1 MRQVMK
7 AAMLLSRTLWGA
19 SLLLLSPVTHA
30 SPPKP
35 VAGLN
40 VIGASLDLDT
50 QEEMIQVQN
59 VSNKTAV
66 AYMLRFVE
74 FDAQGNEIGDANFRQ
89 GGWDWAEPNADPNNT
104 SNFILPG
111 RIVSLP
117 GKASPDA
124 VSIAATV
131 TAVVWEDGTHE
142 GLSQGFFLTR
152 AKRAREARDAAAKET
167 SAQKKAEWTKRAEW
181 YEAHGPKEATK

>member
-1 MRQVMK
+1 MQ
-7 AAMLLSRTLWGA
+7 LLSRSLWG
-19 SLLLLSPVTHA
+19 SLLLLMPPLTHA
-30 SPPKP
+30 LPSPPKP
-35 VAGLN
+35 VSGLK

-66 AYMLRFVE
+66 AYLLRFVE
-74 FDAQGNEIGDANFRQ
+74 FDASGNEIGDANFRQ

-131 TAVVWEDGTHE
+131 TAVVYEDGTHE
-142 GLSQGFFLTR
+142 GLSQGFFATR
-152 AKRAREARDAAAKET
+152 ATRAREAREAAAKET
-167 SAQKKAEWTKRAEW
+167 STQKKAELNKRAEW